1 MDDELAKGFAAQ
13 NQLYATVAGMLKSQ
27 PEAVDDV
34 KKLQAPTY
42 QADLTAIQRS
52 FMSAVQAV
60 KKEVGNDLSAN
71 RGLTSQAVKKIYA
84 ELTKGQKK
92 LNRKITAEQ
101 IGEAVAQSVSHLPGI
116 DTEAVKQMFLAMTGT
131 LQNHEKRPDNQ
142 QLCALAKRGDADA
155 QNLLIENNL
164 RFIKK
169 TACEVWSAQAEL
181 NRSLQ
186 MSLDDLAQ
194 EGSLGLYGCID
205 SYNAD
210 SGNLFLTYAASAI
223 RNAMI
228 DYIRSQNV
236 SFEAKN
242 LNNIIS
248 LDELAKDE
256 VRSMHNFIA
265 DPIRQT
271 PEQIYLAQ
279 EHHDDI
285 HRTLEMIEA
294 REERYLR
301 YRFGFEDDTEHP
313 LTETAKRFH
322 LSESRAKRTEAQ
334 ALDNVWLELPWWY

>member
-1 MDDELAKGFAAQ
+1 
-13 NQLYATVAGMLKSQ
+13 
-27 PEAVDDV
+27 
-34 KKLQAPTY
+34 
-42 QADLTAIQRS
+42 
-52 FMSAVQAV
+52 
-60 KKEVGNDLSAN
+60 
-71 RGLTSQAVKKIYA
+71 
-84 ELTKGQKK
+84 
-92 LNRKITAEQ
+92 
-101 IGEAVAQSVSHLPGI
+101 
-116 DTEAVKQMFLAMTGT
+116 MT
-131 LQNHEKRPDNQ
+131 NE
-142 QLCALAKRGDADA
+142 QLCALAKQGDAEA
-155 QNLLIENNL
+155 QNQLIENNL

-169 TACEVWSAQAEL
+169 TAYEVWSAQAEL

-186 MSLDDLAQ
+186 ISLDDLVQ
-194 EGSLGLYGCID
+194 EGSLWLFGCID
-205 SYNAD
+205 SYNPD

-256 VRSMHNFIA
+256 VQSKHNFIA
-265 DPIRQT
+265 DPTKQT

-279 EHHDDI
+279 ERHDDI
-285 HRTLEMIEA
+285 HRALEMIEA

-322 LSESRAKRTEAQ
+322 LSESRAKKTEAQ
-334 ALDNVWLELPWWY
+334 ALDNVWLELPWWYEQRRTFLLASIIEAWIVVSKKIDEMMDERSMTFWGNESLRRALYTFCAPSDAAQLPSPTCALLHHLHPKNKYPQASRACKYSPFCCHWKRSVRYGDSPFPASAVAKGITH

>member
-1 MDDELAKGFAAQ
+1 MKRD
-13 NQLYATVAGMLKSQ
+13 
-27 PEAVDDV
+27 P
-34 KKLQAPTY
+34 
-42 QADLTAIQRS
+42 
-52 FMSAVQAV
+52 
-60 KKEVGNDLSAN
+60 
-71 RGLTSQAVKKIYA
+71 
-84 ELTKGQKK
+84 
-92 LNRKITAEQ
+92 ITNE
-101 IGEAVAQSVSHLPGI
+101 
-116 DTEAVKQMFLAMTGT
+116 
-131 LQNHEKRPDNQ
+131 

-169 TACEVWSAQAEL
+169 TAYEVWSAQAEL

-186 MSLDDLAQ
+186 ISLDDLVQ
-194 EGSLGLYGCID
+194 EGSLGLLGCID
-205 SYNAD
+205 SYNSD

-256 VRSMHNFIA
+256 VQSKHNFIT
-265 DPIRQT
+265 DPTKQT

-279 EHHDDI
+279 ERHDDI
-285 HRTLEMIEA
+285 HRALEMIEA

-301 YRFGFEDDTEHP
+301 YRFDDDTEHP
-313 LTETAKRFH
+313 LAETAKHFN
-322 LSESRAKRTEAQ
+322 LSVSRAKKTEAQ
-334 ALDNVWLELPWWY
+334 ALDNVWLELPWWYEQHRTFLLASIIEAWSAVLKIIDEMTDE

>member
-1 MDDELAKGFAAQ
+1 
-13 NQLYATVAGMLKSQ
+13 
-27 PEAVDDV
+27 
-34 KKLQAPTY
+34 
-42 QADLTAIQRS
+42 
-52 FMSAVQAV
+52 
-60 KKEVGNDLSAN
+60 
-71 RGLTSQAVKKIYA
+71 
-84 ELTKGQKK
+84 
-92 LNRKITAEQ
+92 
-101 IGEAVAQSVSHLPGI
+101 
-116 DTEAVKQMFLAMTGT
+116 
-131 LQNHEKRPDNQ
+131 
-142 QLCALAKRGDADA
+142 
-155 QNLLIENNL
+155 
-164 RFIKK
+164 
-169 TACEVWSAQAEL
+169 
-181 NRSLQ
+181 

-194 EGSLGLYGCID
+194 EGSLGLFGCID